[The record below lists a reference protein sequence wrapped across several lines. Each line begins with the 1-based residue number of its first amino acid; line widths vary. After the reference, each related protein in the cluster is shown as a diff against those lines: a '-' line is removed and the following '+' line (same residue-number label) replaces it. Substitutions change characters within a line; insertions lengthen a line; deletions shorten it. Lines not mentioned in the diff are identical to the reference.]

1 MSPKRIKSRKKSN
14 IFSPTIDGLHII
26 VSTNN
31 IHIED
36 SYTVVN
42 PVDMRIFLN
51 DIKKYIDINLDI
63 DTPFS
68 HRTIKSMIHEWITHN
83 NCYKL
88 NLWPDRTKSIDINY
102 PQKWYVRLL
111 YFFGSLIII

>member
-1 MSPKRIKSRKKSN
+1 MPKVVKRRKKSN
-14 IFSPTIDGLHII
+14 PFSPIIDGLHII
-26 VSTNN
+26 ISTNN

-42 PVDMRIFLN
+42 PVDMRIVLN
-51 DIKKYIDINLDI
+51 DIKNYINNNLDI
-63 DTPFS
+63 DTPFN
-68 HRTIKSMIHEWITHN
+68 HRTIKSTMHEWITHN

-88 NLWPDRTKSIDINY
+88 SLWPDRTKSVDINF
-102 PQKWYVRLL
+102 PQKWYIRLL